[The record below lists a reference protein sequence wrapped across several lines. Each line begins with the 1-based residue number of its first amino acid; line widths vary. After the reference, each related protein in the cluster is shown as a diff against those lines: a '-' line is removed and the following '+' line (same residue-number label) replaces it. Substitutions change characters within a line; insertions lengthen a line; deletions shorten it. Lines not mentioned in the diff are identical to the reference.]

1 MSEIALVVGVVKAI
15 EPAINGLVNTY
26 VSVVQSNNSTKV
38 ALRKID
44 AEMREAIANIREKG
58 NVASNIID
66 VCSVSIQNFLNQTSL
81 SSDQKFALIEKFTST
96 MLATLDRF

>member
-1 MSEIALVVGVVKAI
+1 MSEIALVVGVAKAI

-58 NVASNIID
+58 NIASGIID
-66 VCSVSIQNFLNQTSL
+66 VCSVSIQNSLNQTSL
-81 SSDQKFALIEKFTST
+81 SSGQKLAFIEKFTST
-96 MLATLDRF
+96 MLDTLDRF